1 MAYNSAHTGP
11 EIDAAVQLLG
21 QIQDARDS
29 TSQDL
34 IEVKGLSSQ
43 VKADAIQVSSDAQA
57 VAEKAAQVASSSAAV
72 EQARVQVVSATEAAE
87 EAMGEAAL
95 SANSAQE
102 SQAAAS
108 VSEHAAAQ
116 SQLAAGLSEQVSA
129 EHAAEATQA
138 ANQVAADRVAAQ
150 ASAESAATSARNAE
164 AVVTGGTASVTPN
177 PGLIPLADS
186 AGKIDADW
194 LPESIARAGEVQAAA
209 DAAAEAVDTAA
220 EAQSRTERFL
230 LPSPEAPVVRDD
242 GSPLQVGDRYFNA
255 VDQVE
260 LIYTND
266 GWQANDSLQ
275 AIAELRGEISEDP
288 IAQGIPRA
296 DSSGKIHP
304 DWLPDAY
311 KSQAALTLEQCGVSS
326 SNTPEKNAE
335 KLKEAILS
343 GIPIAGA
350 RKAYSFKFEREI
362 ISYTGSVLQLDLGPH
377 LHKFID
383 WGGIVANSLAVLE
396 YNGRIDAEGGYCK
409 GLGRFRRLLRA
420 KVGTLE
426 FQNVFCINP
435 SVDAQ
440 FFGIEYSSDSFGDNP
455 LIFDI
460 ERVCILNV
468 RTQTYSQASG
478 YAIPMT
484 IIGNYGSSSTQEK
497 QHVVRIGSFRIEE
510 FYSVQQDGITPIDG
524 DSDIC
529 RMFTNPTQL
538 TIGAIYARNV
548 AKRFIKT
555 QESVQAY
562 CNNVD
567 WVNDSRFPAGVFVGF
582 FEGQVANSG
591 VPSHFEIGV
600 CRAVYP
606 NADASL
612 PLLFNASGLD
622 HSIKIGTLIYKNIG
636 FYSADRDVGV
646 SIEFAN
652 GECLAINAPQCRRLS
667 IKNIKDLG
675 FRSINVAKG
684 SVSDFDL
691 TYGAS
696 ITTSGFILAGV
707 GLVRGRLRGWRTSS
721 RVAQFYSIEDVTLD
735 YVSGSTYTRAF
746 VPISGG
752 IRSVERLSVNDA
764 TLLATQIFEAPSNG
778 SGVLILRNFRAIGG
792 ASIAAGF
799 FSSGSWE
806 VKLDDCVPS
815 SFTGSGAT
823 VKSVVYA

>member
-1 MAYNSAHTGP
+1 MADQTQRL
-11 EIDAAVQLLG
+11 EIATVRAEVGSNIVFRFASDAANADKIPTQSGDIQNLK
-21 QIQDARDS
+21 QIVLEIQQDAADKISIS
-29 TSQDL
+29 TT
-34 IEVKGLSSQ
+34 IYPTVAGGLAET
-43 VKADAIQVSSDAQA
+43 ADQGIFLVQSNDADEIYTVWQNQGGTAINTG
-57 VAEKAAQVASSSAAV
+57 K
-72 EQARVQVVSATEAAE
+72 T
-87 EAMGEAAL
+87 AL
-95 SANSAQE
+95 SATAIQT
-102 SQAAAS
+102 ALDAS
-108 VSEHAAAQ
+108 
-116 SQLAAGLSEQVSA
+116 
-129 EHAAEATQA
+129 
-138 ANQVAADRVAAQ
+138 NQAAQ
-150 ASAESAATSARNAE
+150 AAET
-164 AVVTGGTASVTPN
+164 
-177 PGLIPLADS
+177 
-186 AGKIDADW
+186 
-194 LPESIARAGEVQAAA
+194 AA
-209 DAAAEAVDTAA
+209 DVAIERTARYLA
-220 EAQSRTERFL
+220 
-230 LPSPEAPVVRDD
+230 PSATQPSVRDD
-242 GSPLQVGDRYFNA
+242 GLPLQIGDVWFNSVEQTEYRYT
-255 VDQVE
+255 DQ
-260 LIYTND
+260 
-266 GWQANDSLQ
+266 GWKANESLQ
-275 AIAELRGEISEDP
+275 AIAELRGEISEEP
-288 IAQGIPRA
+288 MAQGIPRA
-296 DSSGKIHP
+296 DSSGKISP

-335 KLKEAILS
+335 KLKEAILT

-350 RKAYSFKFEREI
+350 RKAYSFKFESEI
-362 ISYTGSVLQLDLGPH
+362 IPYTGSVLQLDLGPH

-396 YNGRIDAEGGYCK
+396 YNGRIDADGGYCK

-435 SVDAQ
+435 AVDEQ

-455 LIFDI
+455 LILDI
-460 ERVCILNV
+460 ERVCVHNV
-468 RTQTYSQASG
+468 RTQTYSQATG

-484 IIGNYGSSSTQEK
+484 VIGNYGSSSTQEK

-510 FYSVQQDGITPIDG
+510 FYSVNQDGITPIDG

-529 RMFTNPTQL
+529 RMFTNPTLL
-538 TIGAIYARNV
+538 TIGALYARNV

-562 CNNVD
+562 CDNVD
-567 WVNDSRFPAGVFVGF
+567 WVNDFRFPAGVFVGF

-606 NADASL
+606 NADANL

-636 FYSADRDVGV
+636 LYSADRDVGV
-646 SIEFAN
+646 AIEVAS
-652 GECLAINAPQCRRLS
+652 GECLAINAPQCRRLN

-675 FRSINVAKG
+675 FRSINVARG

-707 GLVRGRLRGWRTSS
+707 NLVRGRLRGWKTSS

-735 YVSGSTYTRAF
+735 YASGSSYIRAF
-746 VPISGG
+746 APISGG
-752 IRSVERLSVNDA
+752 VRSVERLSVNDA

-778 SGVLILRNFRAIGG
+778 SGVFILRHFRATGG
-792 ASIAAGF
+792 ASLAAGF
-799 FSSGSWE
+799 FNSGSWE
-806 VKLDDCVPS
+806 VRLDDCAPS
-815 SFTGSGAT
+815 TFTGSGAS
-823 VKSVVYA
+823 VKSVMYS